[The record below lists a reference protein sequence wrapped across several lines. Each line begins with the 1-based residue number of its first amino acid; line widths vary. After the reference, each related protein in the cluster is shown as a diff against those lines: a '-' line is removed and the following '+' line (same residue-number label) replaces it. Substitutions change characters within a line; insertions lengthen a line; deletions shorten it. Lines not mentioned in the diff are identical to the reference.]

1 MYVAI
6 LVINEDRER
15 LPTGKTPHL
24 VLYLPCLRY
33 KTFFNKK
40 ICSQKG
46 RVYRVHYSERG
57 EKPEEVFVL
66 LSQCEGWKQVEER
79 EREEDENRLKSKK
92 KSKTT
97 NWRV

>member
-1 MYVAI
+1 MF
-6 LVINEDRER
+6 E
-15 LPTGKTPHL
+15 LPNIFLLK
-24 VLYLPCLRY
+24 
-33 KTFFNKK
+33 
-40 ICSQKG
+40 KG

-66 LSQCEGWKQVEER
+66 LSQCEGWKQVEEG

-97 NWRV
+97 NWRVLDRMTEEPE